1 MSLEAFAAPGTF
13 YKGNLHTHSTRS
25 DGTLAPDEVC
35 RRYAERGYDFL
46 CLSDHFLEV
55 YEYPITDTAA
65 FRTETM
71 TTVLGAELHA
81 YTTDFGE
88 LWHILAVGLPADFAP
103 TASDETGV
111 GLAQRAADAGA
122 FVAIAHP
129 EWYGLSLPDALTIEA
144 AHAVE
149 VYNHTSQVHSGRGGG
164 AYFLDL
170 LLTAGRRINAIACD
184 DAHWN
189 VPGDQNRDA
198 FGGWVMV
205 KAEAS
210 APEALVA
217 ALKAGHYYSTQGPD
231 ILSLARE
238 GDELVIETSACE
250 QIILAGPHS
259 LSIFAAGSGITTA
272 RLPLD
277 RFAGKWAR
285 LMVLDGHGRS
295 AWSNPMWF

>member
-1 MSLEAFAAPGTF
+1 MSLEAFAAPGAF

-25 DGTLAPDEVC
+25 DGRLAPDEVC
-35 RRYAERGYDFL
+35 RRYAERGYDFV

-55 YEYPITDTAA
+55 YGFPITDTTDY
-65 FRTETM
+65 RTEAL

-88 LWHILAVGLPADFAP
+88 LWHLLAVGLPADFAQ
-103 TASDETGV
+103 TGADETGV
-111 GLAQRAADAGA
+111 ELARRAAAAGA

-129 EWYGLSLPDALTIEA
+129 EWYGLSLPDALTIDA

-149 VYNHTSQVHSGRGGG
+149 VYNHTSQIHSRRGGG

-170 LLTAGRRINAIACD
+170 MLTAGRKINALACD

-189 VPGDQNRDA
+189 VPGDENRDA

-205 KAEAS
+205 KAHAKT
-210 APEALVA
+210 PGVLVEV
-217 ALKAGHYYSTQGPD
+217 LKAGHYYSTQGPA
-231 ILSLARE
+231 ILNLHRD
-238 GDELVIETSACE
+238 GKELVVETSACR

-259 LSIFAAGSGITTA
+259 LSVFAAGNGITSA
-272 RLPLD
+272 RLPLE
-277 RFAGKWAR
+277 RFTGGWGR
-285 LMVLDGHGRS
+285 LMVLDAEGRT